1 MWSRAPH
8 FDAEPG
14 ERGFDGGFGRLS
26 GRATLALSGAGRRLT
41 VELGDSYMHSQ
52 VYAPPD
58 EDYVALEPM
67 TAPADALTSG
77 RGLRL
82 AEPGAI
88 FRASFRIE
96 VGAL

>member
-1 MWSRAPH
+1 VW
-8 FDAEPG
+8 
-14 ERGFDGGFGRLS
+14 LT
-26 GRATLALSGAGRRLT
+26 GRATLALSGAGRKLT
-41 VELGDSYMHSQ
+41 VELGDSYMHSE

-82 AEPGAI
+82 VEPAAI
-88 FRASFRIE
+88 FCASFRIE
-96 VGAL
+96 VSTL